1 MDYKRMPIEM
11 ESPEQIGY
19 SNVKYNLAESSV
31 RDVNL
36 DLNQLP
42 LQNLLLC
49 YGDHLGKPELRELIA
64 GETKSISKD
73 QILLTPSAATAL
85 FIISTSL
92 LSSKDHLIV
101 VRPNY
106 ATNIETPRAIGCEI
120 DFADVHFEDGFRI
133 DWNQLKSLIKSNTKL
148 ISLTHPHNPTGKC
161 LSNDDFKQIKEIA
174 GQHNIHILVDETYRE
189 LHRGELLPY
198 AADLHSKIVSVCS
211 LSKAFGLPGIRI
223 GWILCQD
230 DTLMLRFLA
239 AKEQIII
246 CNSVVDEEIGYQFYK
261 NKNNFLPAI
270 SSNTDQNF
278 ELLKKWFGQQEYL
291 EWIEPQGGVVC
302 FPRIKSNLKIDYN
315 KFYADLN
322 TKFETFVGP
331 GHWFEMPKNYMRL
344 GFGYPLKDELSTGLI
359 NIEKALDIQLGY

>member
-1 MDYKRMPIEM
+1 MSIEI

-19 SNVKYNLAESSV
+19 SNVKYNLAESSI

-36 DLNQLP
+36 NLNQLD

-49 YGDHLGKPELRELIA
+49 YGDHFGKPELRELIA
-64 GETKSISKD
+64 GETKSISTD
-73 QILLTPSAATAL
+73 QVLLTPSAATAL

-101 VRPNY
+101 IRPNY

-120 DFADVHFEDGFRI
+120 DFADVHFEDQFQI
-133 DWNQLKSLIKSNTKL
+133 DWNKLKSLIRSNTKL
-148 ISLTHPHNPTGKC
+148 ISVTHPHNPTGTC
-161 LSNDDFKQIKEIA
+161 LSPEDFKQIKEIA
-174 GQHNIHILVDETYRE
+174 DQHDVHILVDETYRE

-198 AADLHSKIVSVCS
+198 AADLHRKIISVSS

-223 GWILCQD
+223 GWILTQD
-230 DTLMLRFLA
+230 KAVMLRFLA

-261 NKNNFLPAI
+261 KKKEFLATI
-270 SSNTDQNF
+270 NQNTNQNF
-278 ELLKKWFGQQEYL
+278 EVLKKWFGQQEYL
-291 EWIEPQGGVVC
+291 EWIEPKGGVVC
-302 FPRIKSNLKIDYN
+302 FPRIKANLKIDN
-315 KFYADLN
+315 EKFYEDLN

-331 GHWFEMPKNYMRL
+331 GHWFEMPKNYMRV
-344 GFGYPLKDELSTGLI
+344 GFGYPLKEELITGLT
-359 NIEKALDIQLGY
+359 NIENAIKLQLK